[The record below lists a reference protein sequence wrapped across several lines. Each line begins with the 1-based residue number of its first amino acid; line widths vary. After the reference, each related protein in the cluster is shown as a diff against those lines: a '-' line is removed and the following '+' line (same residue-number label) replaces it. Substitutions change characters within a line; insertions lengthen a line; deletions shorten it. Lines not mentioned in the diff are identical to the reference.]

1 MLDGYQGD
9 LVVGGREYIDG
20 VILADQRNPSR
31 ALCVTSF
38 LCDLN
43 RDDAGD
49 WAGRLRPR
57 LQIGMACWLVIM
69 VAWIA
74 AAAVLFAGSD
84 APVTTGVAARPGA
97 KVPTR
102 AAPITAAPGEVV
114 TVNGANENKAIV
126 CNGNQVTVNGSAE
139 TVHITGR
146 CLSLTVSGS
155 ANRVD
160 VRRRRGHHHRVGH
173 HLPRRL
179 TADQQRRSIQHRP
192 ARLTGEPGS
201 LTRSRQPVRERTPRA
216 RPHRVDACRPWP
228 PQWIT
233 PAR

>member
-74 AAAVLFAGSD
+74 AAAVLVRGLR
-84 APVTTGVAARPGA
+84 RPGHDGSGRE
-97 KVPTR
+97 TGR
-102 AAPITAAPGEVV
+102 E
-114 TVNGANENKAIV
+114 GANP
-126 CNGNQVTVNGSAE
+126 
-139 TVHITGR
+139 R
-146 CLSLTVSGS
+146 C
-155 ANRVD
+155 
-160 VRRRRGHHHRVGH
+160 
-173 HLPRRL
+173 
-179 TADQQRRSIQHRP
+179 ADHC
-192 ARLTGEPGS
+192 GPG
-201 LTRSRQPVRERTPRA
+201 
-216 RPHRVDACRPWP
+216 
-228 PQWIT
+228 
-233 PAR
+233 